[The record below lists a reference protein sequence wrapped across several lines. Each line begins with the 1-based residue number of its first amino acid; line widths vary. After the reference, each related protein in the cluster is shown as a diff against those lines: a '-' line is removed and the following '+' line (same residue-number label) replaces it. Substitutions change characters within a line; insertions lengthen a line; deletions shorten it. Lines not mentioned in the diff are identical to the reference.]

1 MRAFHNW
8 LVAILAGILLI
19 IVLSAAIG
27 DRDRE
32 GQSVS
37 SGVWAQDV
45 CGVVATWRGAMEAI
59 AEDLRGAPSI
69 GDLGVAEPQSQT
81 PQSRS
86 ALVRESLGRAIEV
99 TDFAVHGLDR
109 SGTPDSPQGAQVARS
124 INDWARAAEDD
135 LEQAQDTLEEEADT
149 LEESLERNANPTR
162 YLASVIASGRQTLI
176 DAMKTDPQLAAAAA
190 ASSTCQKLQ
199 EDTGR

>member
-1 MRAFHNW
+1 
-8 LVAILAGILLI
+8 
-19 IVLSAAIG
+19 
-27 DRDRE
+27 
-32 GQSVS
+32 
-37 SGVWAQDV
+37 
-45 CGVVATWRGAMEAI
+45 MEAI
-59 AEDLRGAPSI
+59 AEDLRSAPSL

-86 ALVRESLGRAIEV
+86 ALVRETLGRAIEV

-109 SGTPDSPQGAQVARS
+109 SGTPDSPQGQQVARS

-135 LEQAQDTLEEEADT
+135 LEKAQDTLEEEADT
-149 LEESLERNANPTR
+149 LEESLERIANPTR
-162 YLASVIASGRQTLI
+162 YLASVIGSGRQTLI

-190 ASSTCQKLQ
+190 ASSTCRELQ